1 MQRLCDVCHGVY
13 ANNSSFSGTTYY
25 PQNTWCR
32 EENGAGFNRPWDLGP
47 LAKPQPTQKA
57 VSLGLVSSFSYTQT
71 LVIVL

>member
-32 EENGAGFNRPWDLGP
+32 EENGHGIIRSH
-47 LAKPQPTQKA
+47 
-57 VSLGLVSSFSYTQT
+57 SLGVAT
-71 LVIVL
+71 LPGAMLRSREGSDPKSPNMLPAAL